1 MNRPIATLC
10 LLLLT
15 AACNTPPRPVD
26 LDPAIRGEVRDA
38 LAGRQDG
45 AAGRAPDLTLLPP
58 LRMEMPQ
65 VEGRPIDP
73 RFDLSVNNAP
83 APQVF
88 MSIVSGTR
96 YSMLLNPEVTGNISV
111 HLKDVTVAEAL
122 DSLRE
127 LYGYEYRMDGT
138 RIFVQ
143 PAGLQTRIFRVNYL
157 VGQRKGTSELRVQSG
172 SLADTVSPAGT
183 PAPAP
188 ATSSAPT
195 PLAPGTQTFGGGPN
209 RSLDSTRVST
219 STLSDFWSDL
229 RAALTSIIGVSG
241 GRNVIVTPHSG
252 VVLVRAFPQELRAVE
267 HYLRET
273 RLSVERQVMLEAKVI
288 EVTLSDDFQSGINWA
303 LFRTHASPRGSI
315 GQFSNNTTLG
325 VSGAAATINSPPL
338 TANPGLGTIAAA
350 STQAAAAGTVGAG
363 AVFGLAVQSSNFAAL
378 LAFLDSQGST
388 QVLSSPRIATLNNQ
402 KAVLKVGTDE
412 FFVTN
417 VATVTTTTGTTT
429 QQTPTVTVAP
439 FFSGIMLDVTPQID
453 DGTTITLHVHPSIS
467 SVTENPTVVDLGGTI
482 PPITLP
488 LPKSAVNETD
498 TVVRVTDGNIV
509 AIGGLMSMGRSD
521 SRTGIP
527 GVADANPL
535 LRNTNNQL
543 RKREIVILLK
553 PTIIQG
559 ESSWSQD
566 LRDTQRRLESFIPLR
581 PAPEARPQ

>member
-10 LLLLT
+10 LLMLT

-26 LDPAIRGEVRDA
+26 VDPAIRGEMRDA
-38 LAGRQDG
+38 LAGRKDG
-45 AAGRAPDLTLLPP
+45 APVRAPDLTLLPP

-83 APQVF
+83 AQQVF

-96 YSMLLNPEVTGNISV
+96 YSMLLNPEVTGNITV
-111 HLKDVTVAEAL
+111 NLKDVTVAEAL

-157 VGQRKGTSELRVQSG
+157 VGQRKGSSELRVQSG
-172 SLADTVSPAGT
+172 SLADTSNPVG
-183 PAPAP
+183 APAQ
-188 ATSSAPT
+188 ATAAAPQ
-195 PLAPGTQTFGGGPN
+195 PPFPGTQTFGGGTN
-209 RSLDSTRVST
+209 RSLGSTRIST
-219 STLSDFWSDL
+219 TTLSDFWSEL
-229 RAALTSIIGVSG
+229 RAALTSIIGASG

-252 VVLVRAFPQELRAVE
+252 LVVVRAFPEELRAVE
-267 HYLRET
+267 QYLRET
-273 RLSVERQVMLEAKVI
+273 RLSIERQVMLEAKVI

-303 LFRTHASPRGSI
+303 LFRTNASPRGSI
-315 GQFSNNTTLG
+315 GQLSNNTTLG
-325 VSGAAATINSPPL
+325 TSGGSATINSPPL

-350 STQAAAAGTVGAG
+350 TTQASTTGA
-363 AVFGLAVQSSNFAAL
+363 AVFGIAVQSSNFAAL
-378 LAFLDSQGST
+378 LAFLDSQGTT

-453 DGTTITLHVHPSIS
+453 DGTSITLHVHPSIS
-467 SVTENPTVVDLGGTI
+467 TVTENPTVVDLGGTI
-482 PPITLP
+482 PSITLP
-488 LPKSAVNETD
+488 LPKSAVNESD

-509 AIGGLMSMGRSD
+509 AIGGLMSMGRRD

-527 GVADANPL
+527 GIADANPL
-535 LRNTNNQL
+535 FRNTDNQL
-543 RKREIVILLK
+543 RKREIVILIK

-566 LRDTQRRLESFIPLR
+566 LRDTQQRLERFIPLR
-581 PAPEARPQ
+581 PAPDAKPQ

>member
-1 MNRPIATLC
+1 MNRKIASLC
-10 LLLLT
+10 VLIV
-15 AACNTPPRPVD
+15 AAGCNTPPRPVD
-26 LDPAIRGEVRDA
+26 VDPTIRAEVRDA
-38 LAGRQDG
+38 LAGRKAG
-45 AAGRAPDLTLLPP
+45 AGGPAPDMTLLPP
-58 LRMEMPQ
+58 LRMEMPSA
-65 VEGRPIDP
+65 EGRPIDP

-83 APQVF
+83 ASQVF

-96 YSMLLNPEVTGNISV
+96 FSMLLNPEVTGNISV
-111 HLKDVTVAEAL
+111 NLKDVTIREAL

-143 PAGLQTRIFRVNYL
+143 PAGLQTRLFKVNYL

-172 SLADTVSPAGT
+172 SLADSASPTG
-183 PAPAP
+183 APAP
-188 ATSSAPT
+188 ASQATPT
-195 PLAPGTQTFGGGPN
+195 PPTTGTQTFGGGTN

-219 STLSDFWSDL
+219 TTDSDFWKEL
-229 RAALTSIIGVSG
+229 RAALASIVGTG
-241 GRNVIVTPHSG
+241 EGRNVIVTPHSG
-252 VVLVRAFPQELRAVE
+252 VVLVRAFPQEMRSVE
-267 HYLRET
+267 QYLRET

-315 GQFSNNTTLG
+315 GQFGNNTSLG
-325 VSGAAATINSPPL
+325 VAGSSPSISSGPI

-350 STQAAAAGTVGAG
+350 STQAAAAGSAGG

-402 KAVLKVGTDE
+402 KAVLKVGNDE

-453 DGTTITLHVHPSIS
+453 EGNTITLHVHPSIS
-467 SVTENPTVVDLGGTI
+467 SVTENPTVVDLGGSI
-482 PPITLP
+482 PSITLP

-509 AIGGLMSMGRSD
+509 AIGGLMSMGKSDNRS
-521 SRTGIP
+521 GIP
-527 GVADANPL
+527 GAADANVL

-566 LRDTQRRLESFIPLR
+566 MRDLQQRLEGFIPVK
-581 PAPEARPQ
+581 PPTESKPK